1 MITKPK
7 WIRVILPLTVEEN
20 PGYMK
25 EGFHITIETLHAPGD
40 GQLENNPGYMKKNF
54 IICIET
60 LHAPDMGTMENSSHT
75 MLPFFRQC
83 CSSGLWHCEPGH
95 CSSIAFPAGSCFAF
109 IGSFHFFESEVLV
122 LSYHAGSGKAHEL
135 TGEKYKMREV
145 VPIDISNDS
154 VKTSDYK
161 ADEDPTKF
169 KSEKTGRGPL
179 IGPEWWKKAS
189 CDPVMTCYKLVTCE
203 FKWFGLQSRVE
214 KFIQDVERRLF
225 TNFHRQVFCWMDR
238 WHGMTMD
245 DIRRLEDK
253 TKQELDKQR
262 KVGEVRGTR
271 SDVALTVVGGE
282 MNQQPVDLASDIII
296 QFEHTLLANEETLE
310 NPNSRLVVFE
320 KLR

>member
-1 MITKPK
+1 MESAVLSKSGQGHRCSACHGVSG
-7 WIRVILPLTVEEN
+7 RVILPLTVEEYQVAQLYSVAEASKN
-20 PGYMK
+20 ETGGGEGVEVLKNEPFDNYPLLGNRYSSGQYTYKIYHLKSKVPGFIRILAP
-25 EGFHITIETLHAPGD
+25 EGSLEVHEEAWNAYPYCRTIIS
-40 GQLENNPGYMKKNF
+40 NPGYMKKNF

-60 LHAPDMGTMENSSHT
+60 LHAPDMGTMEN
-75 MLPFFRQC
+75 
-83 CSSGLWHCEPGH
+83 
-95 CSSIAFPAGSCFAF
+95 
-109 IGSFHFFESEVLV
+109 
-122 LSYHAGSGKAHEL
+122 AHEL

-145 VPIDISNDS
+145 VPIDISNDP
-154 VKTSDYK
+154 VKTADYK
-161 ADEDPTKF
+161 VDEDPTKF

-179 IGPEWWKKAS
+179 IGPEWWKK

-271 SDVALTVVGGE
+271 SE
-282 MNQQPVDLASDIII
+282 
-296 QFEHTLLANEETLE
+296 
-310 NPNSRLVVFE
+310 
-320 KLR
+320 